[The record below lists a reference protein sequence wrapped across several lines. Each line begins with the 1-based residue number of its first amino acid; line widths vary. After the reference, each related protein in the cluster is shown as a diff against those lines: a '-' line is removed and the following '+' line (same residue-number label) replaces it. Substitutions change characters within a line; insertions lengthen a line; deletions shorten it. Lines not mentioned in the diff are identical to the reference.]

1 MAKRVAV
8 LLSGCG
14 VYDGSEIQEAVFI
27 LLALSQAGAQVQ
39 CTAPDKDQMHV
50 INHRAGQPE
59 DGAQRNVLTESARI
73 ARGNI
78 VPLSQIKAAD
88 YDAIL
93 LPGGFGAAKN
103 LCDYAVAGA
112 GSTVDADVARVLQ
125 EFHAAGKAIG
135 AMCIAPVVVA
145 GALAQVQPKVT
156 LTIGNDVGTAADI
169 VALGGVHQD
178 CVVTDC
184 VVDAANKV
192 VTSPAY
198 MYGDASL
205 ADIFAGVSKAVQATL
220 AL

>member
-50 INHRAGQPE
+50 IDHRAGEPE
-59 DGAQRNVLTESARI
+59 EGAQRNVLAESARI

-103 LCDYAVAGA
+103 LSDYAMAGA
-112 GSTVDADVARVLQ
+112 KSQVDPEVARVLQ
-125 EFHAAGKAIG
+125 EFHGAGKAIG
-135 AMCIAPVVVA
+135 ALCIAPVVVA